1 MVAPEGRPRF
11 EVADVVR
18 AHADDYRR
26 AHHASA
32 AQEAVLKHIADCR
45 TAALGGH
52 LEACDSCGHQR
63 ISYNSCRDRHCPKC
77 QNTARAEWI
86 TERLERLLPI
96 PYFHIVFT
104 IPAELN
110 PLALRNKKAVFKI
123 LFAAA
128 SKALLTIARDEKH
141 LGAQVGF
148 TAVLHTWGQNLLL
161 NPHS

>member
-18 AHADDYRR
+18 AHEDDLRR
-26 AHHASA
+26 AHHPSA

-63 ISYNSCRDRHCPKC
+63 VSYNSCRDRHCPKC
-77 QNTARAEWI
+77 QNTARAKWI
-86 TERLERLLPI
+86 TERLQRLLPI
-96 PYFHIVFT
+96 PYFHVVFT

-110 PLALRNKKAVFKI
+110 PLALRNKKAVFNI
-123 LFAAA
+123 LIAVA
-128 SKALLTIARDEKH
+128 SRTLLTLARDEKH
-141 LGAQVGF
+141 LGASGDM
-148 TAVLHTWGQNLLL
+148 
-161 NPHS
+161 